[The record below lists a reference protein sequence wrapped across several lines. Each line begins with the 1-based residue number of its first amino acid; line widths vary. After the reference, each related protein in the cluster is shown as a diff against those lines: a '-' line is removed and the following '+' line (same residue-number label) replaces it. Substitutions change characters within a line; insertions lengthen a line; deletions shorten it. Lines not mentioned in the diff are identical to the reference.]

1 MLGRVLIAENIDAA
15 LAAAKA
21 GRYRL
26 RVVTLDGDVV
36 NAGGSMSGG
45 SKKHKEGYLS
55 RNVEIAQAAAQVKLL
70 HAEML
75 SWQEKLEELE
85 ATEGNQK
92 EQLQQ
97 LAAQLR
103 QQQLKADRLKLNLEQ
118 VQQQKTRDNERL
130 LLLLDDRS
138 NITAAYMANVIRSR
152 RCVRQLPSAKVRI
165 PRLRSCWI
173 A

>member
-1 MLGRVLIAENIDAA
+1 M
-15 LAAAKA
+15 K
-21 GRYRL
+21 
-26 RVVTLDGDVV
+26 
-36 NAGGSMSGG
+36 
-45 SKKHKEGYLS
+45 
-55 RNVEIAQAAAQVKLL
+55 QL

-85 ATEGNQK
+85 ETEGKQK

-97 LAAQLR
+97 LAAELR

-138 NITAAYMANVIRSR
+138 NITAAYMANRDKVMS
-152 RCVRQLPSAKVRI
+152 CARQLPSAKDRI
-165 PRLRSCWI
+165 PRPRSCWI
-173 A
+173 TQEGNRQIRQCGYCIG